1 MVLGFHCIFGAYGF
15 WLPNDPRGSWSDY
28 VASWELFRFGS
39 ATKTASRRSL
49 ARLPHD
55 RHLRMAAK
63 QALKYPAVQLTGL
76 QARAVGNGFK
86 KSSEESAYQIHA
98 CSILPEHVHLVIGR
112 HSRHIRRIVGHL
124 KGRATQQLT
133 EQNLWPRREHPVW
146 AERGWNVFIDN
157 VDDMK
162 RAIRY
167 VEDNPLKEGKPRQ
180 HWSFVRPWNEPCP
193 I

>member
-1 MVLGFHCIFGAYGF
+1 MVLGFHSIFGAYGF

-28 VASWELFRFGS
+28 VASWELFRFGP
-39 ATKTASRRSL
+39 ATKTTSRRSL
-49 ARLPHD
+49 ARLAHD
-55 RHLRMAAK
+55 RHLRVAAK
-63 QALKYPAVQLTGL
+63 QALKYPPVQLTGL

-86 KSSEESAYQIHA
+86 KSCEESGYQIHA
-98 CSILPEHVHLVIGR
+98 CSILPEHGHLVIGR

-124 KGRATQQLT
+124 KGRATQQFA
-133 EQNLWPRREHPVW
+133 EQKLWPSSEHPVW
-146 AERGWNVFIDN
+146 AERGWNVFLDN
-157 VDDMK
+157 VDYMK

-180 HWSFVRPWNEPCP
+180 HWSFVRLWDEPYS